1 MEEGVS
7 GMTGL
12 NVCVIWSPGR
22 DKILMCLRR
31 KEPYKGK
38 YNMPGGHIED
48 GEDHL
53 DAAYRELYEETAV
66 TRDDVELTHF
76 MDFTYHLHGMV
87 IEVYFGIL
95 RHEVEVHGEE
105 NDLYW
110 LPLTENFF
118 DYDRFAGD
126 GNIGH
131 IMRLLKVRYP
141 ETKTEETE

>member
-7 GMTGL
+7 GMVGL
-12 NVCVIWSPGR
+12 NVCAVWSPDR
-22 DKILMCLRR
+22 EKILMCLRR
-31 KEPYKGK
+31 KDPYRGK
-38 YNMPGGHIED
+38 FNMPGGHIEA
-48 GEDHL
+48 GENPL
-53 DAAYRELYEETAV
+53 DAAYRELYEETAI
-66 TRDDVELTHF
+66 TRDDVELIHF
-76 MDFTYHLHGMV
+76 MDFTYYLSDLR

-131 IMRLLKVRYP
+131 IMRLLKARFG
-141 ETKTEETE
+141 EKNNG

>member
-1 MEEGVS
+1 MEEGIS
-7 GMTGL
+7 GMVEL
-12 NVCVIWSPGR
+12 NVCVVWSPER

-31 KEPYKGK
+31 KEPYRGK
-38 YNMPGGHIED
+38 FNMPGGHIED

-53 DAAYRELYEETAV
+53 DAAYRELYEETAI

-131 IMRLLKVRYP
+131 IMRLLKARDP
-141 ETKTEETE
+141 ETGTEETK

>member
-38 YNMPGGHIED
+38 FNMPGGHIED

-53 DAAYRELYEETAV
+53 AAAYRELYEETAV

-76 MDFTYHLHGMV
+76 MDFTYHLHGML

-131 IMRLLKVRYP
+131 IMRLLKARYP

>member
-1 MEEGVS
+1 
-7 GMTGL
+7 
-12 NVCVIWSPGR
+12 
-22 DKILMCLRR
+22 
-31 KEPYKGK
+31 
-38 YNMPGGHIED
+38 MPGGHIED

-53 DAAYRELYEETAV
+53 DAAYRELYEETAI

-131 IMRLLKVRYP
+131 IMRLLKARYP

>member
-1 MEEGVS
+1 MEEGIS
-7 GMTGL
+7 GMVEL
-12 NVCVIWSPGR
+12 NVCAVWSPER

-31 KEPYKGK
+31 KEPYRGK
-38 YNMPGGHIED
+38 FNMPGGHIED

-53 DAAYRELYEETAV
+53 DAAYRELYEETAI
-66 TRDDVELTHF
+66 TRDDVELVRF

-131 IMRLLKVRYP
+131 IMRLLKARDP
-141 ETKTEETE
+141 ETGTEETE

>member
-7 GMTGL
+7 GMTRL

-38 YNMPGGHIED
+38 FNMPGGHIED

-131 IMRLLKVRYP
+131 IMRLLKARYP

>member
-1 MEEGVS
+1 MEESVS

-31 KEPYKGK
+31 KEPYRGK

-131 IMRLLKVRYP
+131 IMRLLKARYP

>member
-1 MEEGVS
+1 ML
-7 GMTGL
+7 GL
-12 NVCVIWSPGR
+12 NVCAVWSPER

-31 KEPYKGK
+31 RDPYKGK
-38 YNMPGGHIED
+38 FNMPGGHIEA

-53 DAAYRELYEETAV
+53 DAAYRELYEETAI
-66 TRDDVELTHF
+66 TRDDVELMHF
-76 MDFTYHLHGMV
+76 MDFVYHLSDIV

-110 LPLTENFF
+110 ISLDENFF

-131 IMRLLKVRYP
+131 IVRLLAARFA
-141 ETKTEETE
+141 KTEKE